1 MESYLWKF
9 YNLSWSFTGQREVRG
24 QAALI
29 DGFADT
35 QSSRERE
42 IDSVQGT
49 SFVALGWTQHKI
61 CKNKEKDVNLLN
73 IFHLIKYAAA
83 KKTTIKVV
91 CVI

>member
-42 IDSVQGT
+42 TDS
-49 SFVALGWTQHKI
+49 AR
-61 CKNKEKDVNLLN
+61 NKFCCTWLN
-73 IFHLIKYAAA
+73 TAQNM
-83 KKTTIKVV
+83 
-91 CVI
+91 

>member
-9 YNLSWSFTGQREVRG
+9 YNLSWSFTGQPEVRG

-42 IDSVQGT
+42 TDSVQGT
-49 SFVALGWTQHKI
+49 SFVALGWTRHKI

-73 IFHLIKYAAA
+73 IFNLIKYAAA
-83 KKTTIKVV
+83 KKTTKKVV

>member
-35 QSSRERE
+35 QSSRARE
-42 IDSVQGT
+42 TDSVQGT
-49 SFVALGWTQHKI
+49 SFVALGWRKRCQFAKYFQFNKI
-61 CKNKEKDVNLLN
+61 CSSKNK
-73 IFHLIKYAAA
+73 
-83 KKTTIKVV
+83 
-91 CVI
+91 